1 MSPELVANLAVGVA
15 LAGLFLTL
23 LTRIDRRID
32 RIDQRMDRLEQRI
45 DRLEQR
51 IDALEQR
58 FERRIDDLA
67 ERLARLEA
75 LIGVR
80 LDLWRPPED
89 PAGQAEAA
97 GS

>member
-1 MSPELVANLAVGVA
+1 MSPELIAILTVGVA
-15 LAGLFLTL
+15 LAGLMLTL

-32 RIDQRMDRLEQRI
+32 RLEQRVDRLEQR
-45 DRLEQR
+45 LEQ
-51 IDALEQR
+51 
-58 FERRIDDLA
+58 RIDDLA
-67 ERLARLEA
+67 ERLARLEG
-75 LIGVR
+75 LIAAR